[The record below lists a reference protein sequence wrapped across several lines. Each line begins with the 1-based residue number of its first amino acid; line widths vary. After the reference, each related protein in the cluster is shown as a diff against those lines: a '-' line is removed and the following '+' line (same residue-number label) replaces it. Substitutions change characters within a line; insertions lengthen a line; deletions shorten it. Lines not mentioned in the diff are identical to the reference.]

1 MVVSLS
7 PIEVLRLA
15 LASSCFY
22 GLQGHE
28 CAAVLWMLCLWQTV
42 LMRVLGE
49 LGSKTCVGRRWIG
62 AKVLK
67 TLDILEGLVYIIW
80 IWIGHSEDCGKPV
93 ASGVYVGLALLV
105 LLKIYSLT

>member
-28 CAAVLWMLCLWQTV
+28 CTAVLWMLSLWQTV
-42 LMRVLGE
+42 LMRVMGE
-49 LGSKTCVGRRWIG
+49 LGGKTCVGRRWIG
-62 AKVLK
+62 AKLLR
-67 TLDILEGLVYIIW
+67 TLDILEGLVYIVG

-93 ASGVYVGLALLV
+93 TTNVYVGLALLV